1 MKMGPLKIVMGALCA
16 VLGLTLGCKD
26 SGKVSTERAAH
37 HVATLAE
44 TVKVDVEE
52 IRRGLPEG
60 AKTLVPLFRAHRPAA
75 VQGAPAGSG
84 SAAALPSAAAPAA
97 SAVAS
102 PKPAASARPAASS
115 GVAEAGTP
123 RETMPDA
130 AAAREA
136 LLKTR
141 DKVQD
146 LRVAKATFFALTD
159 PNAIVLRNDQEQDL
173 MATKPLLPFY
183 PELRRALTGKYVE
196 GRGSMPEAAG
206 VRGRADGQWVAAQ
219 PVMVEGRVRALYV
232 AGWSWSAYALPTG
245 DLDPGYRS
253 FRAAAERERTLA
265 LRARHRGQGGLRRS
279 RVTGRGPA
287 GSQGA
292 RPAVPDSRTKRCGP
306 VHSRSPIGPTA
317 WPSSSRRYSAPAWP
331 LRFFAARSDPPSGL
345 GCQLGGRRRRLGMRA
360 SGSGPSRPKRCS
372 PATMP
377 KSPATVITDPSA
389 AHPPALSAMPVVVRS
404 RSSAEQGAVV
414 PLRIPTNH
422 AHLGPPAATAFRPR
436 VVMATKGSQL
446 PGLSLAL

>member
-16 VLGLTLGCKD
+16 ALGLTLGCKD

-60 AKTLVPLFRAHRPAA
+60 AKALVPLFRPHRPAA

-84 SAAALPSAAAPAA
+84 SAAALPSAAPPAA
-97 SAVAS
+97 SVVAS
-102 PKPAASARPAASS
+102 PNPSASARPAASS
-115 GVAEAGTP
+115 AVAEAGAP
-123 RETMPDA
+123 REITPDA
-130 AAAREA
+130 ATAREA
-136 LLKTR
+136 LLRAR

-232 AGWSWSAYALPTG
+232 AGWSWSAYAYRLETSIRGIVRSELPQHATEPLLYVFIIV
-245 DLDPGYRS
+245 DKEVFAAPVSPDVDLRAVKELDP
-253 FRAAAERERTLA
+253 L
-265 LRARHRGQGGLRRS
+265 
-279 RVTGRGPA
+279 
-287 GSQGA
+287 SQVKDEAVWA
-292 RPAVPDSRTKRCGP
+292 RPLTITSRTYGLAVKRTP
-306 VHSRSPIGPTA
+306 V
-317 WPSSSRRYSAPAWP
+317 
-331 LRFFAARSDPPSGL
+331 
-345 GCQLGGRRRRLGMRA
+345 
-360 SGSGPSRPKRCS
+360 
-372 PATMP
+372 
-377 KSPATVITDPSA
+377 
-389 AHPPALSAMPVVVRS
+389 
-404 RSSAEQGAVV
+404 
-414 PLRIPTNH
+414 
-422 AHLGPPAATAFRPR
+422 LGPGVAI
-436 VVMATKGSQL
+436 VVLRSEV
-446 PGLSLAL
+446 